1 MIKLDEFFDSD
12 SQVVIIIVGVQGS
25 GKTTLMNYLCDNP
38 FKKFYGYDSWLKC
51 FLTGNG
57 KPTFVS
63 DCRYQE
69 FKEVLMGNNSVI
81 LSGIF
86 FCNDVNLSDTISE
99 INKIKEDI
107 KIVKLYLEKNLDH
120 SINNIKIRDFEK
132 GGEWIEDK
140 NGNYLYKGNIF
151 KGIPDFAHKI
161 KTSKKLVNDY
171 EIPITAKTIKVK
183 KIDGVIPEQY
193 NSFL

>member
-1 MIKLDEFFDSD
+1 MIQLDEFFDSD
-12 SQVVIIIVGVQGS
+12 SQVVIIIIGVQGS

-69 FKEVLMGNNSVI
+69 FKEVLMRNDSII

-99 INKIKEDI
+99 IHKIKEDI
-107 KIVKLYLEKNLDH
+107 KVVKLYLEKNLDH

-140 NGNYLYKGNIF
+140 NGNYLYKGTIF
-151 KGIPDFAHKI
+151 EGIPDFAHKI

-171 EIPITAKTIKVK
+171 EIPPTVKTIKIK
-183 KIDGVIPEQY
+183 KIDGIIPEQY

>member
-1 MIKLDEFFDSD
+1 MIQLDEFFDSD

-69 FKEVLMGNNSVI
+69 FKEVLMGNDSVI

-99 INKIKEDI
+99 IHKIKEDI
-107 KIVKLYLEKNLDH
+107 KVVKLYLEKNLDH
-120 SINNIKIRDFEK
+120 SINNIKLKTLSPYFPKFFRKFPERYWGDF
-132 GGEWIEDK
+132 K
-140 NGNYLYKGNIF
+140 NRGVLF
-151 KGIPDFAHKI
+151 KEMSCIVQVLHRQF
-161 KTSKKLVNDY
+161 
-171 EIPITAKTIKVK
+171 
-183 KIDGVIPEQY
+183 
-193 NSFL
+193 F